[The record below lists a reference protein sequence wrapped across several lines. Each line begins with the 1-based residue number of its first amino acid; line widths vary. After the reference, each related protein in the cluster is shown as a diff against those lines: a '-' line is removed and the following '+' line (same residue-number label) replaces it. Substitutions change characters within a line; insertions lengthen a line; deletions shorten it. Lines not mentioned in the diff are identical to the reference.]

1 MNLLILLISEIAFC
15 CVAIIKKQWRNAG
28 ISSYAIWAAF
38 IYLVPILIFTATI
51 ISLIAEIQLSIA
63 YFGYLFSWVVA
74 FFTHNF
80 IRIYLYRFQS
90 LSEFLAFD
98 FIFATLILYVIDISH
113 FSYNFSPYSLL
124 GVLAVLTGSVILHS
138 QKNTKTLKI
147 PIKKIP
153 FMNLAGM
160 FVLISLLTAFSL
172 TMSKAAVSLQN
183 PFFHGAIANAL
194 LFLCYFLIGRK
205 KLNIAISSKSFK
217 KKTLYLCCF
226 AMLIGS
232 LAEAWALKTLP
243 LTIIALTGL
252 FIPLTIYSSYDFFN
266 REILSNKQSTV
277 AIILIFTGFALYI
290 TNTNF

>member
-1 MNLLILLISEIAFC
+1 M
-15 CVAIIKKQWRNAG
+15 AIIKKQWRNAG

-51 ISLIAEIQLSIA
+51 ISFLAEIQLSIA
-63 YFGYLFSWVVA
+63 YFVYLFSWIVA
-74 FFTHNF
+74 CLTHNF
-80 IRIYLYRFQS
+80 MRIYLYRFQS

-138 QKNTKTLKI
+138 QKNTKTLKA
-147 PIKKIP
+147 PIKKFP

-217 KKTLYLCCF
+217 NKTLYLCCF

-232 LAEAWALKTLP
+232 LAEAWVLKTLP

-252 FIPLTIYSSYDFFN
+252 FIPLTIYSSYDFLKK
-266 REILSNKQSTV
+266 EILPNKQSTV
-277 AIILIFTGFALYI
+277 AIILIFTGFVLYI